1 MDFIFDL
8 IQLVIQI
15 TLFGG
20 SAYIAIHLLRSKKF
34 NSTKTDVQ
42 NLQAR
47 ISQLRLALK
56 AKAKRKA
63 NTFRSMSKAPI
74 IEGDLFSSTL
84 RSLSEI
90 KFETSDDFQMYFE
103 ISKQL
108 VKIISVDNKGEG
120 LANQSVENNYM
131 CNDFKTEM
139 DIIRIIKEMADLS
152 SRVNNRIEEHNRTN
166 SQKLQRVDSL
176 VFPAMTEV
184 NRVFKSEGMPDTAPT
199 DPVVKTDSAS
209 TNKAS

>member
-8 IQLVIQI
+8 IQLIIEI

-20 SAYIAIHLLRSKKF
+20 STYIVIHFMRSKKF

-56 AKAKRKA
+56 AKVRRKS
-63 NTFRSMSKAPI
+63 NTFRTMSKVSVV
-74 IEGDLFSSTL
+74 EDDLFDSTL
-84 RSLSEI
+84 KSLCEV

-103 ISKQL
+103 ISKQV
-108 VKIISVDNKGEG
+108 VKIISIDNKSENIT
-120 LANQSVENNYM
+120 NQAVENNYM

-152 SRVNNRIEEHNRTN
+152 ARVNHRIDEHNRTN
-166 SQKLQRVDSL
+166 SQKLSRVDKL
-176 VFPAMTEV
+176 VFPSITEV
-184 NRVFKSEGMPDTAPT
+184 NRVFKSEGSSETNGESAT
-199 DPVVKTDSAS
+199 KDPSS
-209 TNKAS
+209 LNKVS

>member
-1 MDFIFDL
+1 VDFIFDL

-20 SAYIAIHLLRSKKF
+20 SAYIVIHLLRSKKF
-34 NSTKTDVQ
+34 NSTKTEVQ
-42 NLQAR
+42 NLHAR

-56 AKAKRKA
+56 AKVKRKS
-63 NTFRSMSKAPI
+63 NTFRSMSKAQI

-84 RSLSEI
+84 KSLCEVR
-90 KFETSDDFQMYFE
+90 FETSDDFQMYFE

-120 LANQSVENNYM
+120 LDNQSIENNYM
-131 CNDFKTEM
+131 CNDFKIEM
-139 DIIRIIKEMADLS
+139 DIIRIIKEMSDMSA
-152 SRVNNRIEEHNRTN
+152 RVNQRIEEHNRTN

-176 VFPAMTEV
+176 VFPAITEV
-184 NRVFKSEGMPDTAPT
+184 NRVFKSESVPEP
-199 DPVVKTDSAS
+199 PVTHS

>member
-8 IQLVIQI
+8 IQLIIQI

-20 SAYIAIHLLRSKKF
+20 STYIVIHFMRSKKF

-56 AKAKRKA
+56 AKVRRKS
-63 NTFRSMSKAPI
+63 NTFRTMSKASVV
-74 IEGDLFSSTL
+74 EGDLFDSTL
-84 RSLSEI
+84 KSLCEV

-103 ISKQL
+103 ISKQI
-108 VKIISVDNKGEG
+108 VKIISIDNKGEG
-120 LANQSVENNYM
+120 ITNQAVENNYM

-139 DIIRIIKEMADLS
+139 DIIRIIKEMSELS
-152 SRVNNRIEEHNRTN
+152 ARVNHRTDDHNRTN
-166 SQKLQRVDSL
+166 SQKLSRVDSL
-176 VFPAMTEV
+176 VFPAITEV
-184 NRVFKSEGMPDTAPT
+184 NRVFKSEGTPEANSEPAT
-199 DPVVKTDSAS
+199 KDSS
-209 TNKAS
+209 SSNKAS

>member
-8 IQLVIQI
+8 IQLIIQI

-20 SAYIAIHLLRSKKF
+20 SAYIVIHFMRSKKF

-56 AKAKRKA
+56 AKVKRKS
-63 NTFRSMSKAPI
+63 NTFRAMSKAPI
-74 IEGDLFSSTL
+74 IEGDLFASTL
-84 RSLSEI
+84 KSLTEV

-120 LANQSVENNYM
+120 LNNSAVENNYM
-131 CNDFKTEM
+131 CNDFKIEM
-139 DIIRIIKEMADLS
+139 DIIRIIKEMSDLS
-152 SRVNNRIEEHNRTN
+152 ARVNHRIEDHNRTN
-166 SQKLQRVDSL
+166 SQKLQRIDNL

-184 NRVFKSEGMPDTAPT
+184 NRVFKSEAMPDESA
-199 DPVVKTDSAS
+199 TDSTAK
-209 TNKAS
+209 TNPSSSSKAS